1 MFTGIVEEVGTVGA
15 LTAGK
20 LTVSAREVLQGT
32 KIGDSIN
39 VSGACLT
46 VTEMNDSGFTVD
58 VMPETLRRTNL
69 GTLVPGQ
76 NVNLERALAADGRF
90 GGHFV
95 QGHVDGT
102 GKIVSMTQEQEAVI
116 MRVTAPADI
125 TRYLVEKGYIAVD
138 GISLTI
144 TSCDSATFTVS
155 LVAHTLKNTSLR
167 SKKVG
172 DIVNLEVDIMAKYME
187 KMRIEGKPDITREFL
202 AEHGFLAS

>member
-1 MFTGIVEEVGTVGA
+1 VFTGIVEEVGKVITLA
-15 LTAGK
+15 AGK

-46 VTEMNDSGFTVD
+46 VTAMNGSSFTVD
-58 VMPETLRRTNL
+58 VMPETLRRTNI
-69 GTLVPGQ
+69 GTLVPGMK
-76 NVNLERALAADGRF
+76 VNLERAMAANGRF

-102 GKIVSMTQEQEAVI
+102 GSILSMTQEQEAVI
-116 MRVTAPADI
+116 MKVTTPADI
-125 TRYLVEKGYIAVD
+125 TRYLVEKAYIAVD

-144 TSCDSATFTVS
+144 THCDSTSFTVS
-155 LVAHTLKNTSLR
+155 LVAHTLKTTSLWD
-167 SKKVG
+167 KKAG

>member
-1 MFTGIVEEVGTVGA
+1 MFTGIVEEVGKVITLA
-15 LTAGK
+15 AGK

-46 VTEMNDSGFTVD
+46 VTAMNGSSFTVD
-58 VMPETLRRTNL
+58 VMPETLRRTNI
-69 GTLVPGQ
+69 GTLVPGMK
-76 NVNLERALAADGRF
+76 VNLERAMAANGRF

-95 QGHVDGT
+95 QGHVDGK
-102 GKIVSMTQEQEAVI
+102 GNIVSMTQEQEAVI
-116 MRVTAPADI
+116 MKVTAPADI

-144 TSCDSATFTVS
+144 THCDSTSFTVS
-155 LVAHTLKNTSLR
+155 LVAHTLKNTSL
-167 SKKVG
+167 SDKKAG
-172 DIVNLEVDIMAKYME
+172 DIVNLEVDIMAKYTE